1 MDDDITNIINNIS
14 NRLKNINIESFD
26 EIEKEKLIFL
36 IIEHDFE
43 QLTLMYQDLII
54 NPEKDFEFI
63 IQKHPYLNINIDKNI
78 MKEVYNYLIKFNYKK
93 VFISYMK
100 DYYGIYSYEND
111 IIEQLLECYIEY
123 LL

>member
-63 IQKHPYLNINIDKNI
+63 IQKHPYLNINIDTR
-78 MKEVYNYLIKFNYKK
+78 EVYEYLIKFNYKK
-93 VFISYMK
+93 VFISYMR
-100 DYYGIYSYEND
+100 DYYSIYIYEMD
-111 IIEQLLECYIEY
+111 IIDQLLECYIEY
-123 LL
+123 LV